1 MNLEHFLDVAEEEAE
16 AEDVVVLKQGEKKPK
31 NEEEKKEQPLQ
42 IAVRKGNANDFQPL
56 NNADLPQPRD
66 YGERKGTGRQK
77 IAKRNAPEG
86 WLKKAAPKKAKK

>member
-42 IAVRKGNANDFQPL
+42 IAVRKGNANDF
-56 NNADLPQPRD
+56 
-66 YGERKGTGRQK
+66 
-77 IAKRNAPEG
+77 
-86 WLKKAAPKKAKK
+86 